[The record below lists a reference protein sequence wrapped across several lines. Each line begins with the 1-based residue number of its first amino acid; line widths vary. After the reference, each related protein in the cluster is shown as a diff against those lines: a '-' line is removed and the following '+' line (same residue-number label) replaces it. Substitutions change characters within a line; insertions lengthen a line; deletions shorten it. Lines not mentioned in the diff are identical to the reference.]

1 MNINLQT
8 QIDNNPP
15 SNINIALMN
24 DDYDDDIKKLGD
36 RIANLTIKECIEVNQ
51 YIEYLT
57 NKNKP

>member
-1 MNINLQT
+1 
-8 QIDNNPP
+8 
-15 SNINIALMN
+15 MN